1 MDTPIT
7 HLGTLLQAQRVARL
21 RRAFKARLEDFV
33 RAVSDDFGHRPRV
46 EVAITRVS
54 STMRSTPGCV
64 RGWTKRAR
72 QVRGSFPCT
81 RVRMTPPGACLPHR
95 GARCAAIHIHRADA
109 RGNLRPGAAGRD
121 VSLFR

>member
-7 HLGTLLQAQRVARL
+7 HLGALLQAQRAAWHARTPGYAQRMDDLARL
-21 RRAFKARLEDFV
+21 RHAFKARLEDFV

-46 EVAITRVS
+46 EVAITRAS

-72 QVRGSFPCT
+72 QVRGSSPCT
-81 RVRMTPPGACLPHR
+81 RFA
-95 GARCAAIHIHRADA
+95 
-109 RGNLRPGAAGRD
+109 
-121 VSLFR
+121 